1 MCWADRDRMYECSYE
16 RGEKMND
23 KVFVT
28 AISILGIGL
37 IVSILGL
44 YTYNNMQRKDAYKRE
59 EISDV

>member
-1 MCWADRDRMYECSYE
+1 
-16 RGEKMND
+16 MND